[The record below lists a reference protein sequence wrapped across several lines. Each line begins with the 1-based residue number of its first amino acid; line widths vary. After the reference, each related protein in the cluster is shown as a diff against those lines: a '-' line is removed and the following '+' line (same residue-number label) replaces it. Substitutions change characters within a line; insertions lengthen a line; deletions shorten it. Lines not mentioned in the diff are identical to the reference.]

1 VSNEAILMRLGV
13 TALAAVI
20 GVYAASCAGA
30 AAQSGGGE
38 SLTHGVRIMGAPAP
52 QGSAPASAASDNKT
66 ASPPLAAPAS
76 PAPPAPDEATSA
88 PLLTPPSP
96 LPPSAPPLQPSGD
109 AVMPA
114 APPPAND
121 VATTPSPSDFGM
133 RLIPQNFAAL
143 ESTMQIPN
151 AAGLSIQMVP
161 GPEIASGSRITFQV
175 STQKP
180 GYLILLDIDAAGKLA
195 QLYPNP
201 TSLLQPNGVPSKSNL
216 LRPGQVL
223 QLPDPQNPYSGVD
236 LLAAPP
242 AGTAMVIAMLSER
255 PVQQV
260 DLPDVPGSL
269 LGSVSSVDYLI
280 NLSNQLRI
288 PNAAGDGGLE
298 DAHWSFN
305 VKFYAIR

>member
-1 VSNEAILMRLGV
+1 
-13 TALAAVI
+13 
-20 GVYAASCAGA
+20 
-30 AAQSGGGE
+30 
-38 SLTHGVRIMGAPAP
+38 MGAPAP
-52 QGSAPASAASDNKT
+52 QGSAPASAASDNNT

-76 PAPPAPDEATSA
+76 PAPSEPDEATSA

-96 LPPSAPPLQPSGD
+96 LPPSAPPLRPSGD
-109 AVMPA
+109 AVAPA
-114 APPPAND
+114 APPPPAND
-121 VATTPSPSDFGM
+121 VAPTSSPSDFGM

-161 GPEIASGSRITFQV
+161 GPEIAPGSRITFQI
-175 STQKP
+175 STEKP

-242 AGTAMVIAMLSER
+242 VGTAMVIAMLSER